1 MESLNFDRTKLQ
13 YYNDD
18 NKISIVN
25 QFKQIEEQLE
35 EFFKKSKLCVIKLH
49 RFDNLNDFNKYCIQY
64 NNNKKTILI
73 NLLPLMK
80 EKIAEELI
88 KSNFKSFH
96 TNIYIAYNGK
106 YISSNTMK
114 INESFLNL
122 CSDIIKTEE
131 YECNI
136 CMETIID
143 NSYVIQCSKCKYAV
157 CDKCK
162 YKMNFKCPICDI

>member
-1 MESLNFDRTKLQ
+1 MESPNFDKTKLQ
-13 YYNDD
+13 YYNDG
-18 NKISIVN
+18 NKTPILL

-49 RFDNLNDFNKYCIQY
+49 RCNNLNDFNEYSIKY

-80 EKIAEELI
+80 EKIAEELL
-88 KSNFKSFH
+88 KTDFKSFH
-96 TNIYIAYNGK
+96 ANIYIAYNGK
-106 YISSNTMK
+106 YVSTNTTK
-114 INESFLNL
+114 IDKSLLNL

-136 CMETIID
+136 CMETLID
-143 NSYVIQCSKCKYAV
+143 NSYVVQCSKCKYAV

-162 YKMNFKCPICDI
+162 IKFKCPICDIS

>member
-1 MESLNFDRTKLQ
+1 MESLNFDRTELQ

-35 EFFKKSKLCVIKLH
+35 EYFKKSKLCVIKLH
-49 RFDNLNDFNKYCIQY
+49 RCDNLNDFNKYCIKY

-80 EKIAEELI
+80 EKIAEKII

-96 TNIYIAYNGK
+96 TNIYIAYNGR
-106 YISSNTMK
+106 YVSSNIMK
-114 INESFLNL
+114 INESFLKL

-136 CMETIID
+136 CMKTIID
-143 NSYVIQCSKCKYAV
+143 NSYIVQCSKCKYAV

-162 YKMNFKCPICDI
+162 MKLKCPICYI

>member
-1 MESLNFDRTKLQ
+1 MESLNFDKTKLQ
-13 YYNDD
+13 YYNDG
-18 NKISIVN
+18 NKTPILL

-35 EFFKKSKLCVIKLH
+35 EYFKKSKLCVIKLH
-49 RFDNLNDFNKYCIQY
+49 RCDNLNDFNKYCIKY
-64 NNNKKTILI
+64 DNNKKTILI

-80 EKIAEELI
+80 EKIAEELL

-96 TNIYIAYNGK
+96 ANIYIAYNGK
-106 YISSNTMK
+106 YVSTNTKK
-114 INESFLNL
+114 IDKSFLNL

-136 CMETIID
+136 CMETLLD
-143 NSYVIQCSKCKYAV
+143 NSYVVQCSKCKYAV

-162 YKMNFKCPICDI
+162 IKFKCPICDIS